1 MTDKYAVIGNP
12 VAHSKSPLIH
22 AEFARQTGRDIC
34 YERLLAPLDAFE
46 VTVREFFDGGG
57 KGLNVTVPFKH
68 AAWNMVDSHD
78 RHAMNANAV
87 NTIKCMNGRLV
98 GYNTDGVGLLRDLKE
113 NLRCTVQGKR
123 VLLMG
128 AGGAVYGV
136 MEPLL
141 REQPQQ
147 LVVVNRTLDKALSLL
162 GHFRTVK
169 GIPLRAVSA
178 LAYPDLGGA
187 SFDLVINATS
197 AGLGDAMPPLPEGVF
212 APGALAYDMVYGKTT
227 PFMAFARA
235 RGAHA
240 IDGTGMLVEQAAESF
255 HIWHEV
261 RPDTAPVIAL
271 LRQQTAE

>member
-22 AEFARQTGRDIC
+22 AEFARQTGQDIS
-34 YERLLAPLDAFE
+34 YDRLLAPLDAFE
-46 VTVREFFDGGG
+46 ETMRGFFDGGG

-78 RHAMNANAV
+78 DHAMNANAV
-87 NTIKCMNGRLV
+87 NTIKCMSGRLV
-98 GYNTDGVGLLRDLKE
+98 GYNTDGIGLLRDLKH
-113 NLRCTVQGKR
+113 NLRCPVQGKR

-128 AGGAVYGV
+128 AGGGAYGV

-147 LVVVNRTLDKALSLL
+147 LVVVNRTLDKALSLV
-162 GHFRTVK
+162 GHFKTVK

-178 LAYPDLGGA
+178 LAYPDLGSA
-187 SFDLVINATS
+187 RFDLVINATS
-197 AGLGDAMPPLPEGVF
+197 AGLGDAMPPLPEGIF

-235 RGAHA
+235 RGALA
-240 IDGTGMLVEQAAESF
+240 ADGTGMLVEQAAESF
-255 HIWHEV
+255 HIWRGV

-271 LRQQTAE
+271 LRRQAAA